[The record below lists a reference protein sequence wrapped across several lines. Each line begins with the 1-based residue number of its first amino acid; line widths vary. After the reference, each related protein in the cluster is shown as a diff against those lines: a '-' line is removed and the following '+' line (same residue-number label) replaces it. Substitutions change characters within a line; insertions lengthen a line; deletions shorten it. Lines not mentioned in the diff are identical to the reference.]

1 MENPETSKDHNKDI
15 FYLRREL
22 EALSTTVKE
31 GFKELNDNIEFMNEN
46 YVRKEDSKEEIKR
59 LEGLIAEKA
68 SSESFKKLEST
79 LNKLVWAIV
88 TPLITG
94 AVAGLVYLATT
105 VAK

>member
-1 MENPETSKDHNKDI
+1 METPETSKDHNKDI

-22 EALSTTVKE
+22 ESLSVTVKE
-31 GFKELNDNIEFMNEN
+31 GFKELNENIEFMNEN
-46 YVRKEDSKEEIKR
+46 YVRKEDFKDELKR
-59 LEGLIAEKA
+59 IELLIAAKA
-68 SSESFKKLEST
+68 SLESFKKLEGT

-105 VAK
+105 LAK